1 MLTALYIL
9 GIIVTFVLFCMY
21 DMPTKPDEAV
31 AYLLASILWPAII
44 TICGMMAF
52 LNVIGHGLLFLIGFV
67 SAFHI
72 RKDR

>member
-21 DMPTKPDEAV
+21 EEPTKPDEAV
-31 AYLLASILWPAII
+31 AYLIASIAWPFII
-44 TICGMMAF
+44 FGCGVFAF
-52 LNVIGHGLLFLIGFV
+52 LNVIGRGLLFLIGFV

>member
-21 DMPTKPDEAV
+21 EEPKNPSEAV
-31 AYLLASILWPAII
+31 AYLMASIVWPVII
-44 TICGMMAF
+44 FICGMFAF
-52 LNVIGHGLLFLIGFV
+52 LNIIGHGLLFLIGFV

>member
-21 DMPTKPDEAV
+21 EMPTKEDEAV
-31 AYLLASILWPAII
+31 TYLLASILWPVVIF
-44 TICGMMAF
+44 ICGMMAF
-52 LNVIGHGLLFLIGFV
+52 LNVIGRGLLFLIGFV